1 MKPVQSVLTLC
12 LLSLVAIGCASPSS
26 PSSAAKSDGS
36 SMSASQSQTTAK
48 KESTKKDSKK
58 NSKKDASDQKKND
71 SASSAPSVQEASK
84 QPAADPVADY
94 DVDTVLAQGASLIG
108 QRISVI
114 GNLPQ
119 AAMPDG
125 NGGYATY
132 ILSDNG
138 SALRFTGCVN
148 FGSCKA
154 RLTGTLQAFN
164 GEYVLNADSA
174 EQLSASGVNAVPYS
188 TPVEENTNTV
198 YDVET
203 VLASAP
209 SLLDQYIEV
218 SGNLGQNAP
227 RDEQGRPILWLTSN
241 SGSQLRF
248 DGNIP
253 IGGCPAI
260 LGGTLTQDDRGYV
273 LQLESYQTI

>member
-48 KESTKKDSKK
+48 KESTKKDAKK

-94 DVDTVLAQGASLIG
+94 DVDTILAQGASLIG

-154 RLTGTLQAFN
+154 RLTGTLQALN

-174 EQLSASGVNAVPYS
+174 EQLSASGVNALPYS
-188 TPVEENTNTV
+188 APVEENTNTV

-203 VLASAP
+203 VLANAP

-227 RDEQGRPILWLTSN
+227 RDEQGRPILWLTF
-241 SGSQLRF
+241 QF
-248 DGNIP
+248 QK
-253 IGGCPAI
+253 PAPF
-260 LGGTLTQDDRGYV
+260 
-273 LQLESYQTI
+273 